1 MAGGVDIHSFR
12 LGGESY
18 KLSRAQVEQ
27 SVSHADPRAIDK
39 HYVVVNRRRYPP
51 KQVLSA
57 ATGRPVVSFTTM
69 EANRILKKLGFEL
82 GVSTENQPAIK
93 TESESLFEMY
103 LNASGLTNFAFE
115 ETLEGYSSR
124 PDYTL
129 WLEGQKILFEVK
141 EFRSTPDDFSLGF
154 GAYDPYR
161 PIREKIN
168 AGREKFRGRGEHPCC
183 LLLYNAGKTLVQLEW
198 QFIYGAMLGNMAI
211 RIPFDRGRGTLV
223 DKDAQT
229 GFLGGG
235 GKMIRYSEGQPLEP
249 QNRTISSIA
258 VLEQF
263 PVGKRRFDL
272 QVRAVE
278 EQLHRKLT
286 LDEYL
291 EMIDRTR
298 GTDRDISLSQLRL
311 VICENPYCCTPL
323 PRTIFCGPYDERY
336 GLDERTGDRITRIF
350 AGEQILALERS
361 TEREKSPM
369 ERVIEE
375 SMKKGKAPSEEG

>member
-1 MAGGVDIHSFR
+1 MDILSFR

-18 KLSRAQVEQ
+18 KLSRAEVEQ
-27 SVSHADPRAIDK
+27 SVRHADPRAIDK
-39 HYVVVNRRRYPP
+39 HYVAVNGRRYPP

-69 EANRILKKLGFEL
+69 EANRVLRRLGFEL
-82 GVSTENQPAIK
+82 GVSNEGERTIK
-93 TESESLFEMY
+93 TESEALFETY
-103 LNASGLTNFAFE
+103 LNATGLTTFSFE
-115 ETLEGYSSR
+115 EVIDGSSSR

-129 WLEGQKILFEVK
+129 WHDGQMMLFEVK
-141 EFRSTPDDFSLGF
+141 EFHSTPDDFRLGS

-168 AGREKFRGRGEHPCC
+168 AGREKFRGVREHPCC
-183 LLLYNAGKTLVQLEW
+183 LVLYNAGKPLVHLEW
-198 QFIYGAMLGNMAI
+198 QFVYGAMLGNMAI

-223 DKDAQT
+223 EEETQT
-229 GFLGGG
+229 GFYGGG
-235 GKMIRYSEGQPLEP
+235 GKMIRYSGGKPLEP
-249 QNRTISSIA
+249 QNRTISAIA
-258 VLEQF
+258 VLERF
-263 PVGKRRFDL
+263 PVGKRRFDI
-272 QVRAVE
+272 QVRAME
-278 EQLHRKLT
+278 EQLRRRLT

-311 VICENPYCCTPL
+311 VVCENPYCYTPL
-323 PRTIFCGPYDERY
+323 PRAIFCGAYDERY
-336 GLDERTGDRITRIF
+336 GLDERTGGRITRVF

-369 ERVIEE
+369 ERIIEE
-375 SMKKGKAPSEEG
+375 SMKKRKAMSEEG